1 MDGSWLP
8 GGSMVTWWSEFVLST
23 ICDHVLHDHDMIV
36 SNMGFAR
43 ERELKVEKLWNI
55 VFVSCM
61 NWWKAKLV
69 WFEHILKIFPHC
81 ADSFELLHS
90 EIFFKKNIDFCHLL
104 FFLILFYWK
113 GPKVIGLWK
122 EGCFGSN
129 FKWAVKFALMLS
141 FILVTKSIYTRLR
154 LKIYLYDLVL
164 LCNSPEISNYSQT
177 EMIKQFLKH

>member
-1 MDGSWLP
+1 MGDVIYGWLP

-90 EIFFKKNIDFCHLL
+90 EIFFKKHWFLPSPL
-104 FFLILFYWK
+104 F
-113 GPKVIGLWK
+113 
-122 EGCFGSN
+122 SD
-129 FKWAVKFALMLS
+129 
-141 FILVTKSIYTRLR
+141 FIL
-154 LKIYLYDLVL
+154 LKGAKGDRFMERRVL
-164 LCNSPEISNYSQT
+164 WL
-177 EMIKQFLKH
+177 QFQMSCKICTYVIFYIGYKVNIH